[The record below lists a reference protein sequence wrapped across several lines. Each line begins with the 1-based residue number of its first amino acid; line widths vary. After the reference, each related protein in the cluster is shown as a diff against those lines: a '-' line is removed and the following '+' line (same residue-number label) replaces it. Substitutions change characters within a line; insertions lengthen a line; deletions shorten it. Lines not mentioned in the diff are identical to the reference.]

1 MYYNS
6 IGIKLNRSCN
16 ASCEI
21 CCFDCTNHDDRIID
35 IDYVKRFIES
45 AKENDEIKANLNYGK
60 ELVDFVKS
68 EENVRIRRFE
78 CNIEKMFKTNK
89 LEPLTCFIVFK
100 KIKGDIM
107 TEQFT
112 SIGSALKNFQEIR
125 YSNELSRIITQ

>member
-6 IGIKLNRSCN
+6 IGIMLNRSCN

-78 CNIEKMFKTNK
+78 YNIKKMFKTNK

-112 SIGSALKNFQEIR
+112 SIGSALKNFQEIW

>member
-6 IGIKLNRSCN
+6 IGIMLNRSCN

-45 AKENDEIKANLNYGK
+45 AKENDEIKANLNYGNVLV
-60 ELVDFVKS
+60 ELVKS
-68 EENVRIRRFE
+68 VENVSIRRFE
-78 CNIEKMFKTNK
+78 SNIEKMFKTNK

-112 SIGSALKNFQEIR
+112 SIGSALKNFQEIW

>member
-6 IGIKLNRSCN
+6 IGIMLNRSCN

-78 CNIEKMFKTNK
+78 CNFEKMFKTNK

-112 SIGSALKNFQEIR
+112 SIGSALKK
-125 YSNELSRIITQ
+125 LSRDSVFE

>member
-35 IDYVKRFIES
+35 ID
-45 AKENDEIKANLNYGK
+45 
-60 ELVDFVKS
+60 FVKS

-78 CNIEKMFKTNK
+78 YNIEKMFKTNK

>member
-6 IGIKLNRSCN
+6 IGIMLNRSCN

-78 CNIEKMFKTNK
+78 YNIEKKFKTNK

-112 SIGSALKNFQEIR
+112 SIGSALKK
-125 YSNELSRIITQ
+125 LSRDSVFE